1 MPRIQVRSHVQYNL
15 DVRTCS
21 DGLGTE
27 TRSYCVGHSYS
38 MTDQLVKLG
47 GRYFDVAAPTW
58 EDNMTVNKY

>member
-1 MPRIQVRSHVQYNL
+1 
-15 DVRTCS
+15 
-21 DGLGTE
+21 
-27 TRSYCVGHSYS
+27 